1 LDGLFFGAPKDK
13 FSYFAYEKFEVV
25 SVGGKSGRCVHW
37 SLLLY
42 FKHDNGD
49 VVLVDM
55 LMVFAAVEV
64 FDFFGEGISDGG
76 KGFVAVFENDVV
88 HVGIVNGKEVVDS
101 IGVDDDT
108 VFGFEGDFLVLIG
121 KMSLESCWWGF
132 FNPEKLN

>member
-1 LDGLFFGAPKDK
+1 
-13 FSYFAYEKFEVV
+13 
-25 SVGGKSGRCVHW
+25 
-37 SLLLY
+37 
-42 FKHDNGD
+42 
-49 VVLVDM
+49 
-55 LMVFAAVEV
+55 MVFAAVEV